1 MKVTSIILTATLL
14 FLVGGTLNAQDDA
27 IGQANA
33 RRIRGAIQESLLQLE
48 RASAGTA
55 ESRKCF
61 TCHGQALPVMVIAEA
76 RMRGFEIDEQNLNR
90 QLDHTAAHLKRGQ
103 KNYLVGKGQ
112 GGGVDTA
119 GYALWALEAGLR
131 KPDEV
136 TAAVTEYL
144 LKTQSDTGRWKHSSN
159 RPPSEA
165 SDFTTTY
172 VALRALTVFGS
183 AQQEAG
189 ISERTE
195 AASKWLLEAK
205 TSDTEDRVFQ
215 LRSLSYVH
223 EDDDAKRRLADEL
236 IAEQRE
242 DGGWAQKTDMTSD
255 AYATG
260 TVLTCLARTGH
271 LPTTGETYQ
280 RGLQFLLRSQQDD
293 GSWHVVSRSKPFQ
306 TYFETG
312 FPHGKDQF
320 ISTSATSWAAMALL
334 LTLPQADRS
343 KNEGADTVE

>member
-1 MKVTSIILTATLL
+1 MKFAFLILTATLL
-14 FLVGGTLNAQDDA
+14 SLVGGTLNAQDDA
-27 IGQANA
+27 IAQAEA
-33 RRIRGAIQESLLQLE
+33 RHIRGAIQESLLQLE

-61 TCHGQALPVMVIAEA
+61 TCHGQALPVMVITEA
-76 RMRGFEIDEQNLNR
+76 RLRGFEIDEKNLQR

-119 GYALWALEAGLR
+119 GYALWALEAGQR

-172 VALRALTVFGS
+172 VALRALAVFGTT
-183 AQQEAG
+183 QQELRIA
-189 ISERTE
+189 ERTE
-195 AASKWLLEAK
+195 AASKWLLEAN
-205 TSDTEDRVFQ
+205 TTDTEDRVFQ
-215 LRSLSYVH
+215 LRSLSYANA
-223 EDDDAKRRLADEL
+223 DDNAKRRLADEL

-242 DGGWAQKTDMTSD
+242 DGGWAQKTDMKSD

-271 LPTTGETYQ
+271 LPTTGEAYQ
-280 RGLQFLLRSQQDD
+280 RGLRFLLKSQQED

-306 TYFETG
+306 KYFETG
-312 FPHGKDQF
+312 FRHGKDQF

-334 LTLPQADRS
+334 LTLPQLTD
-343 KNEGADTVE
+343 